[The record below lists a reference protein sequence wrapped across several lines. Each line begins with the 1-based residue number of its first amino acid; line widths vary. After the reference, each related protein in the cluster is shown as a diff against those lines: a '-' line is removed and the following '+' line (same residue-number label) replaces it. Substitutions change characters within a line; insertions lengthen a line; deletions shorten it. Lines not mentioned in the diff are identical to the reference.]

1 MDYFIKNYGFIHTYV
16 DIGKDIVCDNSGV
29 QCSPNARPFITSDGS
44 ILKDPHCVMT
54 G

>member
-1 MDYFIKNYGFIHTYV
+1 MISYIYTYV
-16 DIGKDIVCDNSGV
+16 DKSKDLVCDNSGV

-44 ILKDPHCVMT
+44 ILKDSHIVMT